1 MGQSSAS
8 EVKPQFY
15 WLLRAMTEGARDGSV
30 AQLVER
36 LSSMHKVLSLSPSTM
51 QPGHRGTDLQLQP
64 CGCRDRSL

>member
-36 LSSMHKVLSLSPSTM
+36 LSSMHQALGL
-51 QPGHRGTDLQLQP
+51 
-64 CGCRDRSL
+64 